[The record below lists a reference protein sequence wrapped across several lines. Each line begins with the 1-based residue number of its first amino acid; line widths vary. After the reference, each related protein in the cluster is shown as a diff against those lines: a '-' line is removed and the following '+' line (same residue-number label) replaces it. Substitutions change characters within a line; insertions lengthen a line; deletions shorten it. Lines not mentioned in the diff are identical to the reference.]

1 MLALALEL
9 DKYGRA
15 DVLVNDAGIM
25 AAGPRRSARHR
36 KGCLMIRI
44 NLEILTRASAR
55 SLHERSKRK
64 NQAS

>member
-36 KGCLMIRI
+36 KGLPDDPHQSRDPD
-44 NLEILTRASAR
+44 AR
-55 SLHERSKRK
+55 FS
-64 NQAS
+64 